1 MTGSPKLD
9 TELRSTPAPFQP
21 NSRKGLARFNALEIL
36 AVLAGICLCSTG
48 TIGLVA
54 GGAVILA
61 ALYSGLFIPPKIDR
75 GLYIGKCPHCGADMS
90 ATHYQT
96 EVDCPSC
103 GADVAVR
110 DSRFVALPKT
120 PPGKAA

>member
-1 MTGSPKLD
+1 
-9 TELRSTPAPFQP
+9 
-21 NSRKGLARFNALEIL
+21 
-36 AVLAGICLCSTG
+36 
-48 TIGLVA
+48 
-54 GGAVILA
+54 
-61 ALYSGLFIPPKIDR
+61 
-75 GLYIGKCPHCGADMS
+75 MS